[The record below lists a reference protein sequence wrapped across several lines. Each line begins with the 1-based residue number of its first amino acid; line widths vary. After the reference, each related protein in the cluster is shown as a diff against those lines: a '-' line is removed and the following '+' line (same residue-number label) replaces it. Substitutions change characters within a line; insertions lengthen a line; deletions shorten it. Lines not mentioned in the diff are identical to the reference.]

1 MFSFQGASFIIHNSQ
16 LQIINLSSVKKL
28 NEASNLSDVSV
39 NLLIY
44 NLEFVI
50 RNSRSGG
57 PKWTRT
63 IDLTII
69 SRVL

>member
-1 MFSFQGASFIIHNSQ
+1 MVSFFSKRLNEV
-16 LQIINLSSVKKL
+16 LSS
-28 NEASNLSDVSV
+28 ESASV
-39 NLLIY
+39 NLFF
-44 NLEFVI
+44 ED
-50 RNSRSGG
+50 GG

>member
-1 MFSFQGASFIIHNSQ
+1 MFSFQDTIDRVVELTRLCDFFDYKAR
-16 LQIINLSSVKKL
+16 L
-28 NEASNLSDVSV
+28 
-39 NLLIY
+39 
-44 NLEFVI
+44 
-50 RNSRSGG
+50 RSLCNRGG